1 MHLFAINNPKKDNYV
16 KEEITKYYNDLAKD
30 YDIERF
36 NNSYGQYIHKQEDE
50 ILKKYLNEKETEFNL
65 DIACGTGR
73 FLKYA
78 DYGIDMSTEMVEVSQ
93 KKYPPKK
100 ISIEDAET
108 LSFQDSSFDNAISF
122 HLFMH
127 LNVNDLKKILSEV
140 NRVLKKGGYF
150 IFDIPSE
157 KRRKLTGYKHTTWH
171 GGNQISVN
179 LLKELTNSEWELISF
194 YGIAFFPIHL
204 LPIKLRKFIL
214 RFDSFMCQSLFK
226 EYSSHLIF
234 ILRKK

>member
-1 MHLFAINNPKKDNYV
+1 M
-16 KEEITKYYNDLAKD
+16 KEEIIKYYNDLAKN

-36 NNSYGQYIHKQEDE
+36 SNSYGQYIHKQEDE
-50 ILKKYLNEKETEFNL
+50 ILMNYLNEKETEFNL

-78 DYGIDMSTEMVEVSQ
+78 DYGIDISKEMVEVSQ
-93 KKYPPKK
+93 KKYPLKK
-100 ISIEDAET
+100 ISIEDAEV
-108 LSFQDSSFDNAISF
+108 LSFQDSFFDNVFSF

-127 LNVNDLKKILSEV
+127 LQMNDIKKILCEV

-179 LLKELTNSEWELISF
+179 LLKELTNLEWELISF
-194 YGIAFFPIHL
+194 YGVAFFPIHL
-204 LPIKLRKFIL
+204 LPKKLRKIIL